1 MRARVGL
8 GIAIALALAARAR
21 CKGEPAPA
29 AAAPVRF
36 ATFNIEDFPKDRR
49 QVAGAFAEIARLDAS
64 FVGVQEISDP
74 GLFAATARR
83 TLGAGWQFVH
93 VDSSP
98 LGGVRAAHAAHHLGL
113 LVDTDRFRV
122 VSTAARDEPR
132 LGGRHKPALEVVLR
146 PRADAP
152 DLRVFVIHLKSGSEG
167 RDVRARQLAAL
178 ADVLRAA
185 RAAHP
190 RDRIVLLGDFNAT
203 EDGDRA
209 DIARVAARSDLV
221 WATRDLACS
230 AFWDRDDGCPRSRLD
245 HVIAWAAPGEVR
257 ATGACASEGCD
268 WQASCPLYAEQ
279 VSDHCPVVVTIP

>member
-1 MRARVGL
+1 MRARVGV
-8 GIAIALALAARAR
+8 GIAIAVALVARAR
-21 CKGEPAPA
+21 CGGDARP

-49 QVAGAFAEIARLDAS
+49 QIDAAFAEIAGLDAS

-83 TLGAGWQFVH
+83 TLGSAWHFVH
-93 VDSSP
+93 VDSGPAGARFAS
-98 LGGVRAAHAAHHLGL
+98 HHIGL
-113 LVDTDRFRV
+113 LVDTARYRV
-122 VSTAARDEPR
+122 VSIAARDELR
-132 LGGRHKPALEVVLR
+132 LGGRHKPALEAVLR

-152 DLRVFVIHLKSGSEG
+152 DLRVFVLHLKSGSEG

-178 ADVLRAA
+178 ADVVRRA
-185 RAAHP
+185 RAEHP
-190 RDRIVLLGDFNAT
+190 RDRIVVLGDFNAT
-203 EDGDRA
+203 ADGDRT
-209 DIARVAARSDLV
+209 DIARVAARTDLV

-245 HVIAWAAPGEVR
+245 HVITWAAPATVR
-257 ATGACASEGCD
+257 AAGACATEGCD
-268 WQASCPLYAEQ
+268 WQASCPLYADQ